1 MLAIVSQFFSRA
13 LLAWINIVQRHK
25 VMTIILCFITVLVSI
40 DYTRNNLGMN
50 TDTEDMLSPDLD
62 WRKLNIEISEEF
74 PQFSSN
80 ILVVIDAPSPDQAM
94 DAADRLYNALK
105 QETTLF
111 KSVFCFR
118 SLPFFKKSSL
128 LTAKT

>member
-13 LLAWINIVQRHK
+13 LLVWINTVQRHK

-62 WRKLNIEISEEF
+62 WRKL
-74 PQFSSN
+74 
-80 ILVVIDAPSPDQAM
+80 
-94 DAADRLYNALK
+94 
-105 QETTLF
+105 
-111 KSVFCFR
+111 
-118 SLPFFKKSSL
+118 
-128 LTAKT
+128 

>member
-1 MLAIVSQFFSRA
+1 MLEKLRQLFARA
-13 LLAWINIVQRHK
+13 LLVWINIVQRHK
-25 VMTIILCFITVLVSI
+25 IMTIILCFITVLVSI

-62 WRKLNIEISEEF
+62 WRKLDKELSEEF

-80 ILVVIDAPSPDQAM
+80 ILVVIEAPSPDQAM
-94 DAADRLYNALK
+94 DAADKLYTTLK

-111 KSVFCFR
+111 KSVFSFR
-118 SLPFFKKSSL
+118 SLPFLKNHL
-128 LTAKT
+128 YYI